1 MNKKMKGG
9 IGAAVAALIYGGAQ
23 LLDMESR
30 IASLEGLHPE
40 LITGVAMDPPAQ
52 EPAQGDEEPGKPD
65 EAGPVPGP
73 TDPAPGADHLE
84 LDESGE
90 WVEAEAPK

>member
-30 IASLEGLHPE
+30 IAALEGLHPE

-65 EAGPVPGP
+65 EAGPVP
-73 TDPAPGADHLE
+73 DPAPGADHLE